1 MENNNDKYG
10 RPYPKSDVPVPRT
23 AADSIVIR

>member
-1 MENNNDKYG
+1 MEDNNDKYG